1 MNLEFSKL
9 IENVE
14 SMYVFA
20 NENLLKFPFTP
31 NQHDPTIPMNMV
43 KVVCLV

>member
-1 MNLEFSKL
+1 M

-20 NENLLKFPFTP
+20 NETLLKFLFSP
-31 NQHDPTIPMNMV
+31 NQHDPTIPMNRV